1 MTSYTIVGVPCIGS
15 LLAQMYCIA
24 NCIFEWFSLSRCGPS
39 KILKWNECVLI
50 LYICFCT
57 MMVREGVEG
66 THKQKKCCIQIFVTN
81 MIHLCPK
88 DFLLCG
94 KNGFNP
100 PPLPAPTPLH
110 VGKAYTGC
118 WVLISFIAAW
128 IMLGPT
134 TYRSRNIYC
143 PFINKMKPHYM
154 RPQ

>member
-57 MMVREGVEG
+57 MMVGEGVEG
-66 THKQKKCCIQIFVTN
+66 THQKKICCIQIFVTN

-94 KNGFNP
+94 KNEFNP
-100 PPLPAPTPLH
+100 PPPPRTHPSSCWQGLYGKLGLNFIHCCMNYVGAHYLPQLEYLLSIH
-110 VGKAYTGC
+110 K
-118 WVLISFIAAW
+118 
-128 IMLGPT
+128 
-134 TYRSRNIYC
+134 
-143 PFINKMKPHYM
+143 
-154 RPQ
+154 